1 MSAATGHRPLHDPS
15 QYEYGDRPVAV
26 ALQCAREALAK
37 RADENIYDQ
46 GAMIASA
53 VSLEICLFDLVAALD
68 REAER

>member
-1 MSAATGHRPLHDPS
+1 M
-15 QYEYGDRPVAV
+15 AV